1 MSIIR
6 QKRYVCVACEQEVT
20 SIGGYLS
27 TDHPL
32 PLIQAVRVCEPCS
45 TRMNKSAGF
54 RRAAKSRTMAYA
66 TREIF
71 THVAGQ
77 MGMSLAEFQS
87 HSIKASAGLP
97 PKMCELLDQLFQLP
111 EGAHGEKQ

>member
-6 QKRYVCVACEQEVT
+6 QKCYMCVACEQEAT
-20 SIGGYLS
+20 SIGGYLY
-27 TDHPL
+27 TDPLL

-45 TRMNKSAGF
+45 TRMNNSAGF

-77 MGMSLAEFQS
+77 MGMTLAEFQS

-97 PKMCELLDQLFQLP
+97 PKMCQLLDQMFQLP
-111 EGAHGEKQ
+111 EGVHGAKQ